1 MEHIYFE
8 AEKLAVAL
16 LLLLIFLFFIKRS
29 MFVVLEKCYWGRG
42 ILILQAFDWLES
54 PKVQDESSV
63 FLIMFLVDEE

>member
-1 MEHIYFE
+1 
-8 AEKLAVAL
+8 
-16 LLLLIFLFFIKRS
+16 